1 MRDYKKRKRAL
12 FYRRLLIFLAV
23 FSCFIIVAEIL
34 YLVQR
39 LQAPQF
45 LSPVPL
51 SNVYKKVLAAMNI
64 SSQTDELVDLL
75 KKNNFSVIS
84 LSSYEKDAF
93 LLKLETGEEAV
104 LSSKKSLA
112 VQLSSLHLIL
122 SRLTIEGKRV
132 RRVDLRFNNPV
143 IVFAASQ

>member
-12 FYRRLLIFLAV
+12 RYRRLLIFLAV
-23 FSCFIIVAEIL
+23 LSCFIIVAEML

-51 SNVYKKVLAAMNI
+51 TNVYKKVLAAMNI
-64 SSQTDELVDLL
+64 SSQTNELVDLL

-84 LSSYEKDAF
+84 LLSYEKDAF

-112 VQLSSLHLIL
+112 VQVSSLHLIL

>member
-12 FYRRLLIFLAV
+12 RYRRLLIFLAV
-23 FSCFIIVAEIL
+23 LSCFIIVAEIL

-39 LQAPQF
+39 LQAPRF

-51 SNVYKKVLAAMNI
+51 TNVYKKVLAAMNI
-64 SSQTDELVDLL
+64 SSQTNELVDLL
-75 KKNNFSVIS
+75 KKNNFSVTS
-84 LSSYEKDAF
+84 LSLYEKDAF

-112 VQLSSLHLIL
+112 VQVSSLHLIL

-143 IVFAASQ
+143 IVFTASQ